1 LKKNKLSN
9 GYLSIRTLPINYQE
23 KDKILFNHE
32 LEKYIDSSYFIK
44 KRNLYIRDMDLFS
57 FKYFSWNYKYTKMK
71 KYPIIFSFK
80 KTLKNFRTT
89 NFKKQKISL
98 ENGIWALDEKS
109 FHYFHWFCDTLTRYL
124 QVKTYNNQY
133 PLLISSNL
141 IEKEYIRETLN
152 LLNINYSIYDYEVP
166 YKIDNL
172 LISSHITDS
181 GNYSN
186 SNITLLSSLLKSS
199 IEITTHTNRIWI
211 SRNKSKHR
219 KIANEDSLIPMLKQ
233 YGFQII
239 YPEDIS
245 FIEQL
250 SLYRNAEI
258 IGGLH
263 GGALTNILF
272 MNEGTKLIEI
282 RRYGDNMNN
291 CYFSLASEL
300 KIDYYY
306 LESESIDEDFYIS
319 DVKVEVQKLEKI
331 IKNIDE

>member
-1 LKKNKLSN
+1 MKKNKLSN
-9 GYLSIRTLPINYQE
+9 SYLSIRTLPINYQK
-23 KDKILFNHE
+23 KDNFLFNHE

-199 IEITTHTNRIWI
+199 IEVTTPKKRIWI

-219 KIANEDSLIPMLKQ
+219 KIANEDSLTPMLKQ

>member
-1 LKKNKLSN
+1 
-9 GYLSIRTLPINYQE
+9 
-23 KDKILFNHE
+23 
-32 LEKYIDSSYFIK
+32 
-44 KRNLYIRDMDLFS
+44 
-57 FKYFSWNYKYTKMK
+57 MK

-80 KTLKNFRTT
+80 KSLKTFRRTD
-89 NFKKQKISL
+89 FKKQKISL
-98 ENGIWALDEKS
+98 EKGIWALDEKS

-199 IEITTHTNRIWI
+199 IEVTTPKNRIWI

-219 KIANEDSLIPMLKQ
+219 KIANEDSLIPVLKQ

-319 DVKVEVQKLEKI
+319 DVKVKVQQLENI

>member
-9 GYLSIRTLPINYQE
+9 SYLSIRTLPINYQK
-23 KDKILFNHE
+23 KDNFLFNHE

-80 KTLKNFRTT
+80 KTLKNFRTI

-199 IEITTHTNRIWI
+199 IEVNTPKKRIWI

-219 KIANEDSLIPMLKQ
+219 KIANEDSLTPMLKQ

>member
-1 LKKNKLSN
+1 
-9 GYLSIRTLPINYQE
+9 
-23 KDKILFNHE
+23 
-32 LEKYIDSSYFIK
+32 
-44 KRNLYIRDMDLFS
+44 
-57 FKYFSWNYKYTKMK
+57 MK

-80 KTLKNFRTT
+80 NTLKNLKKI
-89 NFKKQKISL
+89 NLKKQKITL
-98 ENGIWALDEKS
+98 EKGIWALDEKS

-124 QVKTYNNQY
+124 QVKQYNKKY
-133 PLLISSNL
+133 PLLINSNL
-141 IEKEYIRETLN
+141 IEKEYILETLN
-152 LLNINYSIYDYEVP
+152 LLNINYIVYDFEVP
-166 YKIDNL
+166 CKIKNL

-186 SNITLLSSLLKSS
+186 KNITLLSSLLKSS
-199 IEITTHTNRIWI
+199 IEITNPTNRLWI

-219 KIANEDSLIPMLKQ
+219 KIANEDKLIPMLKEH
-233 YGFQII
+233 GFQII

-282 RRYGDNMNN
+282 RRYGDAMNN

-300 KIDYYY
+300 KINYYY
-306 LESESIDEDFYIS
+306 LESESINEDLYIS
-319 DVKVEVQKLEKI
+319 DVMVEVKQLENI

>member
-9 GYLSIRTLPINYQE
+9 SYLSIRTLPINYQE
-23 KDKILFNHE
+23 KDNFLFNHE

-199 IEITTHTNRIWI
+199 IEITTPTNRIWI

>member
-1 LKKNKLSN
+1 MKKNKLGR
-9 GYLSIRTLPINYQE
+9 GYLSTRALPINFQK
-23 KDKILFNHE
+23 KDSFLFNHE
-32 LEKYIDSSYFIK
+32 LKKYIDSSYFIK
-44 KRNLYIRDMDLFS
+44 KRNLHIRDLDLFS
-57 FKYFSWNYKYTKMK
+57 FKYFSSNYKYTKMK

-80 KTLKNFRTT
+80 NTLKNLKKI
-89 NFKKQKISL
+89 NLKKQKITL
-98 ENGIWALDEKS
+98 EKGIWALDEKS

-124 QVKTYNNQY
+124 QVKQYNKKY
-133 PLLISSNL
+133 PLLINSNL
-141 IEKEYIRETLN
+141 IEKEYILETLN
-152 LLNINYSIYDYEVP
+152 LLNINYIVYDFEVP
-166 YKIDNL
+166 CKIKNL

-186 SNITLLSSLLKSS
+186 KNITLLSSLLKSS
-199 IEITTHTNRIWI
+199 IEITNPTNRLWI

-219 KIANEDSLIPMLKQ
+219 KIANEDKLIPMLKEH
-233 YGFQII
+233 GFQII

-282 RRYGDNMNN
+282 RRYGDAMNN

-300 KIDYYY
+300 KINYYY
-306 LESESIDEDFYIS
+306 LESESINEDLYIS
-319 DVKVEVQKLEKI
+319 DVMVEVKQLENI

>member
-1 LKKNKLSN
+1 MKKNKLSN
-9 GYLSIRTLPINYQE
+9 SYLSIRTLPINYQK
-23 KDKILFNHE
+23 KDNFLFNHE

-80 KTLKNFRTT
+80 KTLKNFRTI

-199 IEITTHTNRIWI
+199 IEVTTPKKRIWI

-219 KIANEDSLIPMLKQ
+219 KIANEDSLTPMLKQ

>member
-1 LKKNKLSN
+1 MKKNKLSN
-9 GYLSIRTLPINYQE
+9 SYLSIRTLPINYQK
-23 KDKILFNHE
+23 KDNFLFNHE

-80 KTLKNFRTT
+80 KTLKNFRTI

-199 IEITTHTNRIWI
+199 IEITTPTNRIWI

-282 RRYGDNMNN
+282 RRCGDNMNN

>member
-1 LKKNKLSN
+1 MKKNKLSN
-9 GYLSIRTLPINYQE
+9 SYLSIRTLPINYQK
-23 KDKILFNHE
+23 KDNFLFNHE

-44 KRNLYIRDMDLFS
+44 KRKLYIRDMDLFS

-80 KTLKNFRTT
+80 KTLKNFRTI

-109 FHYFHWFCDTLTRYL
+109 FHYFHWFCDTLTRHL

-199 IEITTHTNRIWI
+199 IEITTPTNRIWI

-219 KIANEDSLIPMLKQ
+219 KIANEESLIPVLKQ

>member
-1 LKKNKLSN
+1 MKKNKLGNS
-9 GYLSIRTLPINYQE
+9 YLSARTLPINYQK
-23 KDKILFNHE
+23 KDNFLFNHE
-32 LEKYIDSSYFIK
+32 LEKYIESSYFIK
-44 KRNLYIRDMDLFS
+44 KSNLYIRNLDLFS

-80 KTLKNFRTT
+80 KSLRTFRRTD
-89 NFKKQKISL
+89 FKKQKISL
-98 ENGIWALDEKS
+98 EKGIWALDEKS

-124 QVKTYNNQY
+124 QVEKYNNQY
-133 PLLISSNL
+133 PLLISSDL
-141 IEKEYIRETLN
+141 IKKEYILETLN
-152 LLNINYSIYDYEVP
+152 LLNINYSIYDYEIP
-166 YKIDNL
+166 YKIKNL

-186 SNITLLSSLLKSS
+186 KNITLLSSLLKSS
-199 IEITTHTNRIWI
+199 IEITTPTNRLWI

-219 KIANEDSLIPMLKQ
+219 KIANEESLIPVLKQ

-245 FIEQL
+245 FVEQI

-282 RRYGDNMNN
+282 RRYGDNKNN
-291 CYFSLASEL
+291 CYFTLASEL

-319 DVKVEVQKLEKI
+319 DVKVKVQQLENI